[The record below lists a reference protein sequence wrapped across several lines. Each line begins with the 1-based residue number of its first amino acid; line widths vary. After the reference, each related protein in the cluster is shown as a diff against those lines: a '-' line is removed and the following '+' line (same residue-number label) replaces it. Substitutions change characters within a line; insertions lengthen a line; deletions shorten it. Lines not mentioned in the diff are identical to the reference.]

1 MNRVQSRPD
10 WVIANREVI
19 HHLQDLIRLETVNP
33 PGNEM
38 LAAEHLARLL
48 RNEGIEP
55 VVLESAPGR
64 GSVIARLKGTGEKPP
79 LLLYG
84 HTDVVPVE
92 PGGWTRPPF
101 SGDVADGFVWG
112 RGALDM
118 KGTIA
123 QQLTAFL
130 MLKRDRVPLQRDV
143 IFAATADEE

>member
-38 LAAEHLARLL
+38 LAAEHIARLL

-64 GSVIARLKGTGEKPP
+64 GSVIARLKGTGENPP
-79 LLLYG
+79 VLLYG

-92 PGGWTRPPF
+92 QI
-101 SGDVADGFVWG
+101 G
-112 RGALDM
+112 RASC
-118 KGTIA
+118 
-123 QQLTAFL
+123 
-130 MLKRDRVPLQRDV
+130 RERV
-143 IFAATADEE
+143 